1 MKRLLLPPGHAVRNG
16 RVIRTVANEE
26 EGGPPV
32 QMVPMPSI
40 PRPSRYRV
48 IAVSLFEQDIR
59 ILDAEV
65 VRGVAAG
72 YPANRSSVVRMALR
86 HFALTKARA
95 PVLLGLQPVAA
106 LPRLPG

>member
-1 MKRLLLPPGHAVRNG
+1 MKCLKLPPGHRILNR
-16 RVIRTVANEE
+16 RVIRHVLDED
-26 EGGPPV
+26 EGGPPP
-32 QMVPMPSI
+32 QAASLPSI

-48 IAVSLFEQDIR
+48 ITVSLFEQDIR

-95 PVLLGLQPVAA
+95 VG
-106 LPRLPG
+106 